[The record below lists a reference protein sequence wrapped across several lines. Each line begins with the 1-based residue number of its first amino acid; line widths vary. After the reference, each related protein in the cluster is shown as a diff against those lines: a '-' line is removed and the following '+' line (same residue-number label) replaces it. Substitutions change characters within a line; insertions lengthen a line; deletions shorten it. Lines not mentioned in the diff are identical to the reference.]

1 MQISRRKQRI
11 ASVAQSHIEAGHFS
25 GIEWLV
31 TRGGEEWSRGS
42 VGMADAPNGVAMPDK
57 PLYRVFSMTK
67 PVISSIALMLME
79 QGKLRLYTPISTFL
93 PEFGEMNVIDENGG
107 LHPATTPIIIEHL
120 LTHRAGLSY
129 GFLPDCPAAEL
140 YRKSNM
146 ADANVSLADVVA
158 EVADL
163 PLAFEP
169 GSRWRY
175 SVATDV
181 LARILELIV
190 GQPLPDILQT
200 FVFGPLGMKDTG
212 FTVREDARHRLM
224 AMFGKSDLDDI
235 FVFDDQPQTLVPSDM
250 SALYPADNPH
260 FHRGGYGLFSTIDDY
275 RLFTAFLATGMSGT
289 GERLLSRKTIEFMWT
304 NRLPE
309 NQLPMRIGPLVFAG
323 YGHGLAGRVMMQPGQ
338 AYGLTST
345 GECGWAGAATTY
357 FWLDRAEDLTGIVMA
372 QYLGSK
378 VPLQDDIRNAVYQA
392 LDD

>member
-1 MQISRRKQRI
+1 MQISPRKQRI
-11 ASVAQSHIEAGHFS
+11 TCVAQSHIEAGHFS
-25 GIEWLV
+25 GVEWLV
-31 TRGGEEWSRGS
+31 TRGGKEWSRGS
-42 VGMADAPNGVAMPDK
+42 LGMADAPNGVAMPDK

-79 QGKLRLYTPISTFL
+79 QGKLRLYTPISAYL
-93 PEFGEMNVIDENGG
+93 PEFAEMNVVDDNGG
-107 LHPATTPIIIEHL
+107 LQPAKTPIIIEHL

-129 GFLPDCPAAEL
+129 GFLPECPAAEY

-146 ADANVSLADVVA
+146 ADASVPLADVVA

-181 LARILELIV
+181 LARVLEVIV
-190 GQPLPDILQT
+190 GQPLPEILKM
-200 FVFGPLGMKDTG
+200 FVFDPLGMTNTG
-212 FTVREDARHRLM
+212 FKVPEDARHRLM

-235 FVFDDQPQTLVPSDM
+235 FAFDDQPQTLVPSDM

-275 RLFTAFLATGMSGT
+275 RLFTTFLATGLSGA
-289 GERLLSRKTIEFMWT
+289 GERLLSRKTVDFMWT

-309 NQLPMRIGPLVFAG
+309 HQMPMRIGPLVFAG

-345 GECGWAGAATTY
+345 GECGWAGAASTY
-357 FWLDRAEDLTGIVMA
+357 FWIDKAEDLTGIVMA

-378 VPLQDDIRNAVYQA
+378 IPLQDDIRNAVYQA